1 LLILGIG
8 VEIVLAGATA
18 AIPAFLVGLLLIY
31 VFAFRLRIFPLG
43 GAGSPLAYVLPI
55 LTLGVPFGLVLARL
69 LRTSLLEQQS
79 QPFITFSHALG
90 ERAWSVRWR
99 HLLPNALLPL
109 LSILALDFAGLFSSV
124 AVVEV
129 AFSMPG
135 LGADLLLGLTR
146 LDTALIVGIGIIA
159 GLLVAVVNLLA
170 DVAVIAIDPRV
181 RR

>member
-1 LLILGIG
+1 
-8 VEIVLAGATA
+8 
-18 AIPAFLVGLLLIY
+18 
-31 VFAFRLRIFPLG
+31 
-43 GAGSPLAYVLPI
+43 VLPI